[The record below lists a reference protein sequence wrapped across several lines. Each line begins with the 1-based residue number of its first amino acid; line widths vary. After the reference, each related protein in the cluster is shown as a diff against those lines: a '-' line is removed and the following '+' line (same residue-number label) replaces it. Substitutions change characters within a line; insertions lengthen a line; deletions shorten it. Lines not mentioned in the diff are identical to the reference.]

1 MGGGF
6 QEWLK
11 HISGGMSALAISQHM
26 NVNASRVDR
35 HLFDNSKPAV
45 AQTVIDFCLAF
56 GVNPAEGLIQA
67 GLAPAEAFRL
77 PIVGDRPA
85 VNDALRSATNGQLV
99 EELSRR
105 LLETTQ
111 PGAHAAE
118 KRPTLQR
125 AARRNNP
132 ARRLL
137 S

>member
-1 MGGGF
+1 MAGGF

-11 HISGGMSALAISQHM
+11 QISGGMSALAISQHM
-26 NVNASRVDR
+26 NVNPSRIDR
-35 HLFDNSKPAV
+35 HLFDSSKPAV

-56 GVNPAEGLIQA
+56 GINPAEGLIHA

-77 PIVGDRPA
+77 PIVGDRPT
-85 VNDALRSATNGQLV
+85 VNDALRSATNAQLV

-105 LLETTQ
+105 LLDNTIE
-111 PGAHAAE
+111 AAPSPP
-118 KRPTLQR
+118 KGG
-125 AARRNNP
+125 RRGNP